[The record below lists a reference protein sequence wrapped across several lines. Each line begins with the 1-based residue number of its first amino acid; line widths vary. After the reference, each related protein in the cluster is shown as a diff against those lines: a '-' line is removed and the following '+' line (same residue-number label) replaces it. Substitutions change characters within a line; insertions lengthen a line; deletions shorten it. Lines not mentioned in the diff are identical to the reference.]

1 MMVVTFHHSWRLVIP
16 LPMGEVKRTCSI
28 KVTLLKGA
36 EVGPG
41 LLDSIESCPL
51 LRQATRILG
60 QGEARDFHP

>member
-1 MMVVTFHHSWRLVIP
+1 VIP
-16 LPMGEVKRTCSI
+16 LPVGEVKRTCSI

-41 LLDSIESCPL
+41 PLDSIESCPL

-60 QGEARDFHP
+60 QGGRVISIPDMAQRE